1 MIKEGAKK
9 RVIGV
14 TGGLATGKTTVA
26 CLFSEKGA
34 IKIDADAIG
43 HQILKEDNNIK
54 KRIVNLFG
62 EKILTDANIDR
73 VKLRQEVFLD
83 AERLR
88 KLNDIMHPAIIE
100 RVREKINCFEEG
112 TLLIDAP
119 LLIETGLQEDVD
131 VLIVVT
137 ASYETQVKRVHER
150 GLTEEEAR
158 KIINSQMPISEKLQF
173 ADYVIDNDG
182 DLNKTKEGVEELW
195 HKMKNL

>member
-1 MIKEGAKK
+1 MSKEGGGK
-9 RVIGV
+9 RVVGV

-26 CLFSEKGA
+26 CLLSEKGA
-34 IKIDADAIG
+34 LKIDADAIG
-43 HQILKEDNNIK
+43 HRILQEDNNIK
-54 KRIVNLFG
+54 EKIVDLFG

-73 VKLRQEVFLD
+73 VKLRQEVFSD

-88 KLNDIMHPAIIE
+88 ELNDIMHPAIVACI
-100 RVREKINCFEEG
+100 REKINCFEEG

-119 LLIETGLQEDVD
+119 LLIEAGLREDVD

-137 ASYETQVKRVHER
+137 AGHDTQVKRAHDR
-150 GLTEEEAR
+150 GLTEEEAM
-158 KIINSQMPISEKLQF
+158 KIIDSQMPLSEKLQF